1 MGGRKYT
8 NLHNKLFIM
17 DRLEI
22 HFDYDTILELRNRIY
37 YENSSVTINNETY
50 TRVEKINTSEFS
62 DGESWDYIVQR
73 KSDNKY
79 FKFNVWCIS
88 DGYEFSYGE
97 NTLTEVF
104 PQTIVKT
111 IYK

>member
-1 MGGRKYT
+1 MVRRVYA
-8 NLHNKLFIM
+8 NLHNKSFIM
-17 DRLEI
+17 DRLLI
-22 HFDYDTILELRNRIY
+22 RFDYDTIRELWNGIY

-79 FKFNVWCIS
+79 FNFNVWHTFHGHVFS
-88 DGYEFSYGE
+88 DE